1 MKHIANKF
9 FMELIETNTPMGTAF
24 YQEMF
29 EVTVQNAPISMYV
42 LKEDSYSFINKHFC
56 ELLGYAESE
65 ILNGQ
70 ITFTDLVHPDD
81 ISIMKERLV
90 KRVEEQNK
98 SDQYR
103 IRFFKKNRE
112 MIVVEVYGKKMVW
125 NGETFLV
132 GAIVDVTAEVQA
144 TAQML
149 ETQERFKSLFDNNPD
164 AVYTFDLVGNF
175 IDANPACE
183 RLTGYSAAELA
194 DIAFMPLVVPEDLPT
209 TLYNFNKAILG
220 ETVTYEIFITPKDG
234 QRRAVQISN
243 FPMKLKGEV
252 IGVYGVAVDITERNE
267 NKKLMEELIFFDSL
281 TKLPNRKLFEDRLRQ
296 VFKISQLHNHKLA
309 VLFLGLDRFKFIN
322 DSLGHYMGDEF
333 LKAVA
338 QCLKETVGEADTVAR
353 VAGDEFAILLPDAK
367 EEEVHLLAAKLNQVM
382 AEPFKVLGHSLS
394 VSCSVGIAFSGREE
408 ETVEEL
414 IKKADAAMYFTKKYG
429 KNNYTVYSDELDQKT
444 AYKLIIEKDLK
455 EAVQNNEFVLHYQ
468 PITNLKTGELSAVEA
483 LIRWNHPT
491 LGFVSPADFIPIS
504 EETGQIISLGKWVLH
519 TACAQIKEWQEM
531 DYPPFGICVNIS
543 TIQLQQP
550 DFVETVK
557 EALQQTG
564 LDAKWLELEVT
575 ESILIEDTKI
585 LKQNLVD
592 LKKLGISIS
601 IDDFGTGFTSLS
613 YLQQYSF
620 DRVKIDRSF
629 VSDINEE
636 LKGKT
641 ITSTIISLAHQ
652 LNMSV
657 IAEGIEDE
665 HQLAYLI
672 QENCDEG
679 QGYYFS
685 RPVPAEAFGVS
696 LVSKKFC

>member
-9 FMELIETNTPMGTAF
+9 FLDLIEVNAPMDKEF

-29 EVTVQNAPISMYV
+29 DVTVQNAPVSMYV
-42 LKEDSYSFINKHFC
+42 LKEDSYSFINRHFC
-56 ELLGYAESE
+56 DLLGYAETE

-70 ITFTDLVHPDD
+70 IDFTDVVHPDD
-81 ISIMKERLV
+81 IDVMKDRLV
-90 KRVEEQNK
+90 RRIEEQNQH
-98 SDQYR
+98 DRYR

-112 MIVVEVYGKKMVW
+112 MIIVEVHGKKVVR
-125 NGETFLV
+125 NDETFLV
-132 GAIVDVTAEVQA
+132 GTIVDVTAEVQA
-144 TAQML
+144 MVQVT
-149 ETQERFKSLFDNNPD
+149 ENQERFKSLFDNNPD
-164 AVYTFDLVGNF
+164 AVYTFDLEGNF
-175 IDANPACE
+175 IDANAACE
-183 RLTGYSAAELA
+183 RITGYAASELFE
-194 DIAFMPLVVPEDLPT
+194 IAFMPLVVPEDLPT
-209 TLYNFNKAILG
+209 TLYHFEKAVRG
-220 ETVTYEIFITPKDG
+220 ETVTYEIAITRKDG
-234 QRRAVQISN
+234 QRRTVEISN
-243 FPMKLKGEV
+243 FPMKLKGEI
-252 IGVYGVAVDITERNE
+252 IGVYGVSVDITERNE
-267 NKKLMEELIFFDSL
+267 NKKLVEELIFFDSL

-296 VFKISQLHNHKLA
+296 VFQISKLHNHKLA

-322 DSLGHYMGDEF
+322 DSLGHNLGDEF

-338 QCLKETVGEADTVAR
+338 QRLKETVGEADTVAR
-353 VAGDEFAILLPDAK
+353 VAGDEFAILLPHAK
-367 EEEVHLLAAKLNQVM
+367 EEEVRLLAARLNQVM
-382 AEPFKVLGHSLS
+382 TEPFNVLGHSLS
-394 VSCSVGIAFSGREE
+394 VSCSVGIAFSGGAV

-414 IKKADAAMYFTKKYG
+414 IRKADAAMYFTKKYG
-429 KNNYTVYSDELDQKT
+429 KNNYTVYSDELDQRT

-455 EAVQNNEFVLHYQ
+455 EAIRNQEFVLHYQ

-491 LGFVSPADFIPIS
+491 LGLVSPDDFIPIS
-504 EETGQIISLGKWVLH
+504 EDSGQIVSVGKWVLH
-519 TACAQIKEWQEM
+519 TACAQIKEWQEKG
-531 DYPPFGICVNIS
+531 YPPFGICVNTS
-543 TIQLQQP
+543 TIQLQHP
-550 DFVETVK
+550 DFVQTVK
-557 EALQQTG
+557 DALERTG

-575 ESILIEDTKI
+575 ESILMEDTKI

-592 LKKLGISIS
+592 LKKLGISLS

-629 VSDINEE
+629 VSDINDE

-641 ITSTIISLAHQ
+641 ITSTIISLAHK
-652 LNMSV
+652 LNMRV

-665 HQLAYLI
+665 DQLAYLI

-685 RPVPAEAFGVS
+685 RPVPAEAIGLS

>member
-9 FMELIETNTPMGTAF
+9 FLDLIEVNAPMDKAF

-29 EVTVQNAPISMYV
+29 DVTVQNAPVSMYV
-42 LKEDSYSFINKHFC
+42 LKEDSYSFINRHFC
-56 ELLGYAESE
+56 DLLGYAEAE

-70 ITFTDLVHPDD
+70 IAFTDFVHPED
-81 ISIMKERLV
+81 IDVMKERLV
-90 KRVEEQNK
+90 RRIEEQNQH
-98 SDQYR
+98 DRYR

-112 MIVVEVYGKKMVW
+112 MIIVEVRGKKVVR

-132 GAIVDVTAEVQA
+132 GTIVDVTAEVQA
-144 TAQML
+144 MVQVT
-149 ETQERFKSLFDNNPD
+149 ENQERFKSLFDNNPD
-164 AVYTFDLVGNF
+164 AVYTFDLEGNF
-175 IDANPACE
+175 IDANAACE
-183 RLTGYSAAELA
+183 RITGYSASELFEL
-194 DIAFMPLVVPEDLPT
+194 AFMPLIVPEDLPA
-209 TLYNFNKAILG
+209 TLHHFEKAVRG
-220 ETVTYEIFITPKDG
+220 ETVTYEIAITRKDG
-234 QRRAVQISN
+234 QRRAVRISN
-243 FPMKLKGEV
+243 FPMKLKGEI

-267 NKKLMEELIFFDSL
+267 NKKLVQELIYFDSL

-296 VFKISQLHNHKLA
+296 AFQISQPPNHKLA

-322 DSLGHYMGDEF
+322 DSLGHNRGDKF
-333 LKAVA
+333 LIAVA
-338 QCLKETVGEADTVAR
+338 ERLEAMVGEADTVAR
-353 VAGDEFAILLPDAK
+353 VAGDEFAILLPHVA
-367 EEEVHLLAAKLNQVM
+367 EEEVRLLAARLNQLM
-382 AEPFKVLGHSLS
+382 SEPFIVLDHSLS
-394 VSCSVGIAFSGREE
+394 VSCSIGIAFSNGAE

-414 IKKADAAMYFTKKYG
+414 IRKADAAMYFTKKYG
-429 KNNYTVYSDELDQKT
+429 KNNYTIYSDELDQKA

-455 EAVQNNEFVLHYQ
+455 EAIRNHEFELHYQ
-468 PITNLKTGELSAVEA
+468 PITNLKTGELTAVEA

-491 LGFVSPADFIPIS
+491 LGLVSPDDFIPIS
-504 EETGQIISLGKWVLH
+504 EDSGQIVAIGKWVLH
-519 TACAQIKEWQEM
+519 TACAQLKEWQRKG
-531 DYPPFGICVNIS
+531 YPPFGICVNTS
-543 TIQLQQP
+543 TIQLQHP
-550 DFVETVK
+550 GFVQTVK
-557 EALQQTG
+557 KALEGTR

-575 ESILIEDTKI
+575 ESILMEDTKI
-585 LKQNLVD
+585 LKQNLMD

-629 VSDINEE
+629 VSDINDE

-652 LNMSV
+652 LNMKV

-665 HQLAYLI
+665 DQLAYLI

-685 RPVPAEAFGVS
+685 RPVPAEAMGLS
-696 LVSKKFC
+696 LASKKFC

>member
-9 FMELIETNTPMGTAF
+9 FLDLIETNAPKGTAF

-29 EVTVQNAPISMYV
+29 EVTVQNAPISMYI

-56 ELLGYAESE
+56 ELLGYAEAE

-70 ITFTDLVHPDD
+70 ITFTDLVHPED
-81 ISIMKERLV
+81 ISIMKERLI
-90 KRVEEQNK
+90 KRVEGQDK
-98 SDQYR
+98 YDQYR
-103 IRFFKKNRE
+103 IRFFKKNQE
-112 MIVVEVYGKKMVW
+112 MMIVEVYGKKMIR

-164 AVYTFDLVGNF
+164 AVYTFDLEGNF

-183 RLTGYSAAELA
+183 RLTGYSAVELA
-194 DIAFMPLVVPEDLPT
+194 DIAFMPLVVPEYLPT
-209 TLYNFNKAILG
+209 TLLHFNRAILG
-220 ETVTYEIFITPKDG
+220 ETVTYEISMTRKDG
-234 QRRAVQISN
+234 QKRAVEISN
-243 FPMKLKGEV
+243 FPMKFRGEI

-281 TKLPNRKLFEDRLRQ
+281 TKLPNRKLFEDRLKQ
-296 VFKISQLHNHKLA
+296 VFKISQLHDHKLA

-322 DSLGHYMGDEF
+322 DSLGHHMGDEF

-338 QCLKETVGEADTVAR
+338 RRLKATVGEADTVAR

-382 AEPFKVLGHSLS
+382 SEPFKVLGHSLS

-408 ETVEEL
+408 ETEEEL
-414 IKKADAAMYFTKKYG
+414 IKRADAAMYFTKKYG

-491 LGFVSPADFIPIS
+491 LGFVSPEDFIPIS
-504 EETGQIISLGKWVLH
+504 EETGQIISLGNWVLH
-519 TACAQIKEWQEM
+519 TACAQIKEWQEQG
-531 DYPPFGICVNIS
+531 YPSFEICVNIS

-557 EALQQTG
+557 EALEKTG
-564 LDAKWLELEVT
+564 LEAKWLELEVT
-575 ESILIEDTKI
+575 ESILIEDTNI
-585 LKQNLVD
+585 LKQNLVN

-685 RPVPAEAFGVS
+685 RPVPAEDFRVS
-696 LVSKKFC
+696 FVSKKFC

>member
-9 FMELIETNTPMGTAF
+9 FLDLIEVNTPMDKEF

-29 EVTVQNAPISMYV
+29 DVTVQNAPVSMYV
-42 LKEDSYSFINKHFC
+42 LKEDSYSFINKRFC
-56 ELLGYAESE
+56 ELLGYAETE

-70 ITFTDLVHPDD
+70 IAFTDLVHPDD
-81 ISIMKERLV
+81 IGIMKERLI
-90 KRVEEQNK
+90 RRIEAQNK
-98 SDQYR
+98 FDRYR

-112 MIVVEVYGKKMVW
+112 LIVVDVHGKKMSR

-144 TAQML
+144 TEQMK
-149 ETQERFKSLFDNNPD
+149 ENQEKFKSLFDNNPN
-164 AVYTFDLVGNF
+164 AVYTFDLDGNF

-183 RLTGYSAAELA
+183 RLTGCSSLELHEM
-194 DIAFMPLVVPEDLPT
+194 AFMPLVVPEDLPT
-209 TLYNFNKAILG
+209 TLYHFEKAVRG
-220 ETVTYEIFITPKDG
+220 ESVLYEIAVTRKDG
-234 QRRAVQISN
+234 QRRALEISN
-243 FPMKLKGEV
+243 FPMKLNGEI
-252 IGVYGVAVDITERNE
+252 IGVYGIAVDITERNE
-267 NKKLMEELIFFDSL
+267 NKKLMQELISFDPL

-296 VFKISQLHNHKLA
+296 VFQISQLHNHKLA

-322 DSLGHYMGDEF
+322 DSLGHNRGDEF

-338 QCLKETVGEADTVAR
+338 KRLEGTVGEADTVAR
-353 VAGDEFAILLPDAK
+353 VAGDEFAILLPNAT
-367 EEEVHLLAAKLNQVM
+367 EVEVHLLAAKLNQVM
-382 AEPFKVLGHSLS
+382 SEPFKVLGHSLS
-394 VSCSVGIAFSGREE
+394 ISCSVGIAFSGEAE

-414 IKKADAAMYFTKKYG
+414 IRKADAAMYFTKKYG
-429 KNNYTVYSDELDQKT
+429 RNNYTVYSDELNQKA

-455 EAVQNNEFVLHYQ
+455 EAVQKQEFVLHYQ
-468 PITNLKTGELSAVEA
+468 PITNLKTGELSAMEA

-491 LGFVSPADFIPIS
+491 LGVVSPDDFIPIS
-504 EETGQIISLGKWVLH
+504 EESGQIVSIGQWVLH
-519 TACAQIKEWQEM
+519 TACTQIKEWQEKG
-531 DYPPFGICVNIS
+531 YPPFEICVNIS
-543 TIQLQQP
+543 TIQLQHP
-550 DFVETVK
+550 DFIQTVK
-557 EALQQTG
+557 DTLEETG
-564 LDAKWLELEVT
+564 LEAKWLELEVT
-575 ESILIEDTKI
+575 ESILMEDTKI

-629 VSDINEE
+629 VSDITGE

-652 LNMSV
+652 LNMTV

-665 HQLAYLI
+665 NQLAYLI

-685 RPVPAEAFGVS
+685 RPVPAEELGLS
-696 LVSKKFC
+696 LVAKKFC